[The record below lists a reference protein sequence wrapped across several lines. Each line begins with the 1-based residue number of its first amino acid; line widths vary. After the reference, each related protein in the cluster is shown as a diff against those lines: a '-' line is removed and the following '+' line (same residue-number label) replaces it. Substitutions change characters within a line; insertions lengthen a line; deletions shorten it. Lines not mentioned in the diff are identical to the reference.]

1 MSGIVSRERKLQRL
15 WVEMEWRRCAQD
27 ERYFMTNYVFIP
39 SEEDPRGRTRFE
51 LFDYQGDLL
60 NTFTKNRFVIALKA
74 RQIGFTTLGMAH
86 SLWLALF
93 RPGANVLIVSQTQKS
108 SNKNLAQARLG
119 YQFLPAWMKE
129 RAPRVISDNSSGM
142 SFEFHDGMISH
153 LKAAPATNGVF
164 AGETATFVLWDEA
177 ALVDPAPLQE
187 DVLRTLLPTTDA
199 GGSML
204 VVSTARGAYNR
215 FAKTYRAAKSGASQF
230 VAFFRPW
237 TVSPFMRCSKDC
249 GWCSHGDGVS
259 GPCNSKYDGK
269 RREFADQPWRFFQE
283 YPSDDEEAFRES
295 GRPRFTGLPSETAF
309 QDFPFRGDLVWRD
322 DKVIEFM
329 PDETGPLRL
338 STLNPDPSAFYV
350 IGADPSQGVGKDY
363 STAHVLTMDES
374 GFPEIL
380 GYYHSNTVQPTEFAA
395 SLDRLGRFFAGRQW
409 AALLA
414 VEDQG
419 GVGAL
424 PINELQKHLQYPNAY
439 VHQQVGRRKS
449 RASRFFSFPMT
460 VDRRKAVI
468 DRLARYMTVADD
480 GEVGVGGIYPALRAE
495 LGQFVMQETTA
506 GNIRYSA
513 DVGCHDDL
521 VMSLA
526 IAVWILVEE
535 QGSADSSPQS
545 AVDEDALLW
554 KSPDTL
560 DLSEFYKQREE
571 SMAAF
576 EQQKHDLY
584 SDLSFGGDD
593 EGLMIIPNGYRR

>member
-1 MSGIVSRERKLQRL
+1 MSGIVSRERKLQRI

-27 ERYFMTNYVFIP
+27 ETYFLENYVFIP
-39 SEEDPRGRTRFE
+39 SEEDARGRIKFH

-60 NTFTKNRFVIALKA
+60 NTFIKNRFVIALKA

-86 SLWLALF
+86 ALWLALF
-93 RPGANVLIVSQTQKS
+93 RPGANVLIISQTQKS

-129 RAPRVISDNSSGM
+129 RAPHVVSDNSSGM
-142 SFEFHDGMISH
+142 SFRFHDGMIST

-177 ALVDPAPLQE
+177 ALVEPASLQE

-215 FAKTYRAAKSGASQF
+215 FAKTYRAAKSGTSQF

-249 GWCSHGDGVS
+249 GWCSHGPKVA
-259 GPCNSKYDGK
+259 GPCTSRYDGK

-295 GRPRFTGLPSETAF
+295 GRPRFTGLPADSEFAE
-309 QDFPFRGDLVWRD
+309 FPFRGDLEWAD
-322 DKVIEFM
+322 DKSLVFV
-329 PDETGPLRL
+329 PDDEGPLRL
-338 STLNPDPSAFYV
+338 ATLAPDRSAAYV
-350 IGADPSQGVGKDY
+350 IGADPAQGVGKDF
-363 STAHVLTMDES
+363 SSAHVLTMDES
-374 GFPEIL
+374 GYPEIV
-380 GYYHSNTVQPTEFAA
+380 GYYHSNTTQPTEFAA
-395 SLDRLGRFFAGRQW
+395 ALDRLGRFFAGRQW

-424 PINELQKHLQYPNAY
+424 PINELHKHLQYPNAY
-439 VHQQVGRRKS
+439 VHQQAGKRRS

-460 VDRRKAVI
+460 SDRRKAVI
-468 DRLARYMTVADD
+468 DRLARYLTASPD
-480 GEVGVGGIYPALRAE
+480 GDLSMSGVYPALRAE
-495 LGQFVMQETTA
+495 LGQFVMQETAA

-526 IAVWILVEE
+526 IATWILIEE
-535 QGSADSSPQS
+535 HGDGSVSPDA
-545 AVDEDALLW
+545 AVDEASLVW
-554 KSPDTL
+554 REPDTL
-560 DLSEFYKQREE
+560 SLESFYKERDRQMKEFEE
-571 SMAAF
+571 
-576 EQQKHDLY
+576 QKNVQY
-584 SDLSFGGDD
+584 SDMMFGNSDD
-593 EGLMIIPNGYRR
+593 GLLIRPKGHWG

>member
-1 MSGIVSRERKLQRL
+1 MSGIVSRERKLQRI

-27 ERYFMTNYVFIP
+27 ERYFLENYVFIP
-39 SEEDPRGRTRFE
+39 SEEDPRGRTKFE
-51 LFDYQGDLL
+51 LFDYQGELMD
-60 NTFTKNRFVIALKA
+60 TFTKNRFVIALKA

-93 RPGANVLIVSQTQKS
+93 RPGANILIISQTQKS

-119 YQFLPAWMKE
+119 YQFLPEWMKE
-129 RAPRVISDNSSGM
+129 RAPRIISDNSSGM
-142 SFEFHDGMISH
+142 SFEFHDGMISN

-215 FAKTYRAAKSGASQF
+215 FAKTYRAAKTGTSQF
-230 VAFFRPW
+230 ISFFRPW
-237 TVSPFMRCSKDC
+237 TVSPFMRCDKDC
-249 GWCSHGDGVS
+249 GWCSHGEGVS
-259 GPCNSKYDGK
+259 GPCNTRYDGK

-295 GRPRFTGLPSETAF
+295 GRPRFTGLPPESAYE
-309 QDFPFRGDLVWRD
+309 DFPFRGDLEWAD
-322 DKVIEFM
+322 DKSLTFV

-338 STLNPDPSAFYV
+338 ATLDPDRNGMYV

-363 STAHVLTMDES
+363 STAHVLTMDAD
-374 GFPEIL
+374 GYPEIV
-380 GYYHSNTVQPTEFAA
+380 GYYHSNTVQPAAFAA
-395 SLDRLGRFFAGRQW
+395 ALDRLGRFFAGRQW

-424 PINELQKHLQYPNAY
+424 PINELHMHLQYPNAY
-439 VHQQVGRRKS
+439 VHQNVGRRRS

-460 VDRRKAVI
+460 ADRRKSVI
-468 DRLARYMTVADD
+468 DRLAKYLTPAAD
-480 GEVGVGGIYPALRAE
+480 GQTTLSGIYPLLRME
-495 LGQFVMQETTA
+495 LGQFVMQEMA
-506 GNIRYSA
+506 SGNVRYAA

-526 IAVWILVEE
+526 IAMWILIENHQDTVSPPAAEE
-535 QGSADSSPQS
+535 EGPAWGTP
-545 AVDEDALLW
+545 E
-554 KSPDTL
+554 TL
-560 DLSEFYKQREE
+560 DLSEFYKQRTEQMQE
-571 SMAAF
+571 F
-576 EQQKHDLY
+576 ERLKTRQMGA
-584 SDLSFGGDD
+584 GG
-593 EGLMIIPNGYRR
+593 GNRLMILPPGYRS